1 MTGYRIADPELA
13 EGGMNKIEWALQFM
27 PVLQRFGD
35 QYLES
40 KPLQGMRIAA
50 CLHLEA
56 KTACLLATL
65 RRLGADVAA
74 AGSNPLSTQDDVC
87 AALVRLGVHVFSR
100 RGMSDKEYL
109 ENLGSALDIGPQIV
123 IDDGADMIAM
133 LHSTRRELLE
143 RIRGGAEETTT
154 GITRLRAMEAEGTL
168 AFPVIAV
175 NDASSKYLFDNRYG
189 TGQSVMDGLMR
200 TTNVLIAGKNV
211 VVAGYGWCGRGVA
224 LRAGAMGARVI
235 VVEVDPHRAFEA
247 VMDGHSV
254 MSMTE
259 AAPLG
264 DIFLTLTGNTGVL
277 RKEHFQVMKDGA
289 ILGNAGHFDVE
300 ISRPDVESLAVDVRR
315 TRTNITTYVMKDG
328 RKIHLLADGRLVNL
342 AAADGHPIEIMDL
355 SFSIQL
361 LSALHVAKNEL
372 KAGLHAVPPEIDR
385 AVVEVKLE
393 TLGISLER
401 LTEAQKSYMSS
412 WRE

>member
-1 MTGYRIADPELA
+1 
-13 EGGMNKIEWALQFM
+13 
-27 PVLQRFGD
+27 
-35 QYLES
+35 
-40 KPLQGMRIAA
+40 
-50 CLHLEA
+50 
-56 KTACLLATL
+56 
-65 RRLGADVAA
+65 
-74 AGSNPLSTQDDVC
+74 
-87 AALVRLGVHVFSR
+87 VHVFSR
-100 RGMSDKEYL
+100 RGMSDEEYL

-133 LHSTRRELLE
+133 LHSTRRKLLE
-143 RIRGGAEETTT
+143 QIRGGAEETTT
-154 GITRLRAMEAEGTL
+154 GINRLRAMEADGTL

-264 DIFLTLTGNTGVL
+264 DIFLTLTGNTGIL

-300 ISRPDVESLAVDVRR
+300 ISRPDLESLAVDVRK
-315 TRTNITTYVMKDG
+315 TRTNITTYVMKDD

-372 KAGLHAVPPEIDR
+372 KAGLHAVPPEIDK